1 MVNED
6 SWQVEWNIIAV
17 ENSRDTMRS
26 VFNEAQS
33 DDTLRQVGGVFYTD
47 RYCALI
53 FTYLLRSAAPDD
65 RASTRAHRTEPFHL
79 IFHLNFRSTS
89 KTCASYTDN
98 CFPTNTRTSSCAGST
113 RSAGFPS
120 FYYVLRIMNVSA
132 RCIPWFA
139 LYCIPSR
146 CINDATVDLYSPI
159 TVIHKFTSLRRLRL
173 RNVQFSKD
181 TVRGVGE
188 PEKEIDFTRD
198 AIRLSRPFSKL
209 ISRRSN
215 DTLSRRVER
224 PNSYLPTS
232 LRFSLIHYAS
242 SFPSITWITEP
253 MNFVLN

>member
-1 MVNED
+1 
-6 SWQVEWNIIAV
+6 
-17 ENSRDTMRS
+17 MRS

-89 KTCASYTDN
+89 KTCAPYTDN

-132 RCIPWFA
+132 RCIRSLVCSILHPFA
-139 LYCIPSR
+139 M
-146 CINDATVDLYSPI
+146 
-159 TVIHKFTSLRRLRL
+159 HQRR
-173 RNVQFSKD
+173 
-181 TVRGVGE
+181 
-188 PEKEIDFTRD
+188 
-198 AIRLSRPFSKL
+198 
-209 ISRRSN
+209 
-215 DTLSRRVER
+215 ER
-224 PNSYLPTS
+224 
-232 LRFSLIHYAS
+232 A
-242 SFPSITWITEP
+242 
-253 MNFVLN
+253 